1 MKIEYLR
8 EYIVL
13 AKYLNFSVAAKQLYL
28 TQPALSRHISLIEEE
43 VGVKLFTRDTHTVQL
58 TQSGADF
65 LKEIKNVVD
74 QYDQAIKNIMLSN
87 KGFSGKL
94 RIGFLNYT
102 MGTYISP
109 IIEKFALQYPYI
121 RIEPF
126 PSKSSDII
134 DNLFC
139 NKIDVGL
146 FMHVNFTNDHLIHM
160 HDIYSEQF
168 IVILN
173 KKDEFAMRSSIQL
186 AELKDKNFIEIQDHY
201 EEGYQ
206 ESIRKLCLA
215 HGFMPQF
222 TIPVNSLESAIL
234 SVQSE
239 GGIYLLPR
247 SARLW
252 NLLNVACVDIEDED
266 CFLYGCIGYK
276 RSNDNPAIPL
286 FVKQYDKLYK

>member
-13 AKYLNFSVAAKQLYL
+13 AKYLNFSIAAKHLYL
-28 TQPALSRHISLIEEE
+28 TQPALSRHISFIEEE
-43 VGVKLFTRDTHTVQL
+43 VGTKLFTRDTHTVQL
-58 TQSGADF
+58 TQSGEEF
-65 LKEIKNVVD
+65 LREIMMVVD
-74 QYDQAIKNIMLSN
+74 KYDQAVNRIMLSN

-109 IIEKFALQYPYI
+109 IIEKFALQFPFI
-121 RIEPF
+121 RIEPY

-139 NKIDVGL
+139 DKIDVGL
-146 FMHVNFTNDHLIHM
+146 FMHVNFVNDQLIHL
-160 HDIYSEQF
+160 HDIYSEKF
-168 IVILN
+168 IVLLN
-173 KKDEFAMRSSIQL
+173 KKDELATRPSIQL
-186 AELKDKNFIEIQDHY
+186 SELKDKNFIEIHDHY

-215 HGFMPQF
+215 HGFIPQF
-222 TIPVNSLESAIL
+222 TIQVNSLESAIL

-252 NLLNVACVDIEDED
+252 NLLNVTCVDIEDED

-276 RSNDNPAIPL
+276 KTNDNPAIPL